1 MTCQL
6 NSLTVTQTTKQTQFM
21 KTAIP
26 ILLCFVSIFS
36 FGQQNSDKL
45 VVELSPING
54 SLQTTWSYNIQGKIS
69 YRFNKYLS
77 IAARHNQ
84 EIANYQLP
92 FMKKNAPNTYRKNSL
107 SDIAL
112 SVTLLTTE
120 KPRIDP
126 TETESAHSW
135 TQKKL
140 LLDLGFAYYK
150 FAAKRTDYYSYA
162 VDDQGNYKVINSVN
176 RFSASLGF
184 SFILDEYSATDRLKR
199 QHTFSAGA
207 YYGLN
212 YDLQGY
218 IKIPGE
224 NPSERAPKNYAFN
237 RAGYYVRYN
246 FRQQINEHLFLG
258 ADLFFA
264 RMPYVQYRPNPDL
277 FVFRGGEAEWRFQPY
292 AGITVGWVF

>member
-1 MTCQL
+1 
-6 NSLTVTQTTKQTQFM
+6 M

-36 FGQQNSDKL
+36 FGQQNGDKL
-45 VVELSPING
+45 VVELSPVNG
-54 SLQTTWSYNIQGKIS
+54 SLHTTLSYNIQGKIC

-77 IAARHNQ
+77 LAARHNQ
-84 EIANYQLP
+84 EIATYPLP
-92 FMKKNAPNTYRKNSL
+92 SLKKNGPNTNRKNSF

-126 TETESAHSW
+126 TETESVRSW
-135 TQKKL
+135 TQKRL
-140 LLDLGFAYYK
+140 LLDLGVAYYK
-150 FAAKRTDYYSYA
+150 FAAKRTNYYSYA
-162 VDDQGNYKVINSVN
+162 VDNQGNYKVINSIN
-176 RFSASLGF
+176 RLSTSLGF

-218 IKIPGE
+218 IKIPGK

-246 FRQQINEHLFLG
+246 FRQQVNEHLFLG

-264 RMPYVQYRPNPDL
+264 RMPYVQYKSNPDL
-277 FVFRGGEAEWRFQPY
+277 FVSRGGEAEWRFQPY
-292 AGITVGWVF
+292 IGITAGWAF